1 MINAFISFSSH
12 SYKLY
17 NIFPWLGLFL
27 NSKRIIVRNVLKN
40 RAQIVKLIAGL
51 QETLNPHDRRGFV
64 DSFLIR
70 KQSEEEQVPCGIEI
84 QEKAISKQLWCLNG
98 IILVENFEWIII
110 KYFVTFFPPPYF
122 SKHNIFVFCGFVLV
136 SNWARRTH
144 TFTRRILSW
153 RWEISLSLVLTPQ
166 ERHCAGVWC
175 LWPNTLIYR
184 VKTQ

>member
-110 KYFVTFFPPPYF
+110 KYFVTFFPPPYLV
-122 SKHNIFVFCGFVLV
+122 NIIFLCFVGLYLSAIEQEGLTLSPGESYHDGGKSLCRWYWHHRNDAALGFDAYGQIP
-136 SNWARRTH
+136 SYT
-144 TFTRRILSW
+144 
-153 RWEISLSLVLTPQ
+153 
-166 ERHCAGVWC
+166 G
-175 LWPNTLIYR
+175 
-184 VKTQ
+184 